1 MYMRLTQQTAFGDN
15 LLPELTT
22 QVVDTVGRYREQNN
36 HRHIY
41 IVGAPTGVG
50 KTHLS
55 IQEIIP
61 SFNKEF
67 GTRVF
72 FYTAPQTQLVG
83 KTALRKHLNDLRK
96 NSGLDVQLITGS
108 ITDFIIQDEIEN
120 LLDGQ
125 ILLFA
130 MTDSTFNNRVGQ
142 IENILNKN
150 NFEYG
155 EASLLLDEAH
165 YGSVSHRDWLHEVM
179 GNPSSARY
187 NAVKFNNIV
196 SLLDSMICV
205 GLTATRTLQMTN
217 QIGTDKY
224 VVATDYPIKDQLI
237 FRTAAMQDVSYYDDD
252 SNWFDSD
259 SVIINWLEYLHTL
272 QVLQENRDNHFNIPI
287 ELRIKK
293 AGLIKLET
301 SYKNLVK
308 NDVKMIRRFL
318 NDDQVS
324 VSNLWDFQ
332 LAITSSRGG
341 IELYD
346 FSDGTITRVD
356 NHGYEDD
363 NQLIKDLNDYNHRLT
378 VLVVINKATMG
389 TDVPNLSTGLVLR
402 TPVAKNPSNEPV
414 TLMGQQLNGRFNRLK
429 QKIELLI
436 PHFDNKED
444 FINYYVNT
452 NVYRLWLPQTKY
464 WESMLKTLSS
474 VLNSE
479 EELRTYLNSMDW

>member
-1 MYMRLTQQTAFGDN
+1 
-15 LLPELTT
+15 
-22 QVVDTVGRYREQNN
+22 
-36 HRHIY
+36 
-41 IVGAPTGVG
+41 
-50 KTHLS
+50 
-55 IQEIIP
+55 
-61 SFNKEF
+61 
-67 GTRVF
+67 
-72 FYTAPQTQLVG
+72 
-83 KTALRKHLNDLRK
+83 
-96 NSGLDVQLITGS
+96 
-108 ITDFIIQDEIEN
+108 
-120 LLDGQ
+120 
-125 ILLFA
+125 
-130 MTDSTFNNRVGQ
+130 
-142 IENILNKN
+142 
-150 NFEYG
+150 
-155 EASLLLDEAH
+155 
-165 YGSVSHRDWLHEVM
+165 
-179 GNPSSARY
+179 
-187 NAVKFNNIV
+187 
-196 SLLDSMICV
+196 
-205 GLTATRTLQMTN
+205 
-217 QIGTDKY
+217 
-224 VVATDYPIKDQLI
+224 
-237 FRTAAMQDVSYYDDD
+237 
-252 SNWFDSD
+252 
-259 SVIINWLEYLHTL
+259 
-272 QVLQENRDNHFNIPI
+272 
-287 ELRIKK
+287 
-293 AGLIKLET
+293 
-301 SYKNLVK
+301 
-308 NDVKMIRRFL
+308 MIRRFL

-452 NVYRLWLPQTKY
+452 NVYRLWLPQTPY
-464 WESMLKTLSS
+464 WESMLKTLGS